1 MMRRILSVLILTVL
15 LSWIVLSYAPATWVT
30 LPQVAFTGGW
40 STPLFQLLAAIG
52 LLGVGVIQ
60 LVLVRSTRRMLRP
73 TDERADVVAEFGL
86 RPGVELLW
94 TALPLVMTVLLGVA
108 IYWAWFAL
116 S

>member
-1 MMRRILSVLILTVL
+1 
-15 LSWIVLSYAPATWVT
+15 
-30 LPQVAFTGGW
+30 
-40 STPLFQLLAAIG
+40 
-52 LLGVGVIQ
+52 
-60 LVLVRSTRRMLRP
+60 
-73 TDERADVVAEFGL
+73 VAEFGL